1 MSDDAFTAFRVGD
14 ALRGQLEGPWE
25 VFGERG
31 RRYEVHLTGTATEME
46 RGPLSIEGFG
56 LRVFR
61 PQGDEF
67 GVGFVATTDL
77 SERAIARA
85 AEDAVA
91 TSSFARFPT
100 RRVEL
105 PATRNGAAPSVETVD
120 PNLWDHPV
128 DALHEYAHAL
138 LTPFEGRTGV
148 VPSFGSVRA
157 ALSEFTLTNSE
168 GIQRRMRRT
177 SVELEFAVKAFGGP
191 EGRAP
196 GEYWV
201 NAETCQ
207 LSTRGLA
214 DAVAGWCQRA
224 QDVRIAQPTPAGIKN
239 VVLPPSA
246 LADIVPPILGFRL
259 SGAAELRKMAPAPGD
274 AIGAPSLT
282 LADDGLLPYGLESA
296 PYDDEGN
303 PQVRRVLIDRGV
315 VGTPALDL
323 LHAGAFQRSPTGSG
337 KRGGAV
343 PSWFR
348 FTGRPSPAPT
358 TLVVTPGDGGSEAEL
373 MESAEDGLY
382 LDQLGFP
389 FPDSLSGA
397 FGGEIRIGYRI
408 RHGKKGEPVRGGT
421 LGGVAIAAPGEPSLI
436 HSIRGIGSA
445 AELRGGLST
454 PALWVDG
461 LTVAGEG

>member
-1 MSDDAFTAFRVGD
+1 MSDEAFTAFRVGEQ
-14 ALRGQLEGPWE
+14 LRGKVEGPWE

-31 RRYEVHLTGTATEME
+31 RRFEIHLTGTQTEME

-61 PQGDEF
+61 PRGDQY
-67 GVGFVATTDL
+67 GVGFVAATDL
-77 SERAIARA
+77 SEKGIARA
-85 AEDAVA
+85 ASDAEA
-91 TSSFARFPT
+91 TSAFARFPT
-100 RRVEL
+100 KRVEL
-105 PATRNGAAPSVETVD
+105 PSTVNGAAPSVETVD
-120 PNLWDHPV
+120 RHLWESPIDT
-128 DALHEYAHAL
+128 LREYVHAL
-138 LTPFEGRTGV
+138 IAPFDGRRNV

-201 NAETCQ
+201 NAETCAVSTNG
-207 LSTRGLA
+207 LSET
-214 DAVAGWCQRA
+214 VAGWCQRA
-224 QDVRIAQPTPAGIKN
+224 EDARAAQPTPAGVKN

-246 LADIVPPILGFRL
+246 LADIVPPILGYRL
-259 SGAAELRKMAPAPGD
+259 SGSAELRKMAPTPGD
-274 AIGAPSLT
+274 AIGAAELT
-282 LADDGLLPYGLESA
+282 LTDDGLLPYGLESS
-296 PYDDEGN
+296 PYDDEGS
-303 PQVRRVLIDRGV
+303 PQVRRTLIDRGV
-315 VGTPALDL
+315 VGTPALDV
-323 LHAGAFQRSPTGSG
+323 LHAGAFNRSPTGSA
-337 KRGGAV
+337 KRGSAA

-348 FTGRPSPAPT
+348 FIGRPSPGPT
-358 TLVVTPGDGGSEAEL
+358 TLVVAPGDGGSEAEL
-373 MESAEDGLY
+373 LEAAGEGIL

-389 FPDSLSGA
+389 FPDAISGA

-408 RHGKKGEPVRGGT
+408 RNGKKAEPVRGGT
-421 LGGVAIAAPGEPSLI
+421 LGGVALAAPGEPSLLQ
-436 HSIRGIGSA
+436 SIRGIGSRG
-445 AELRGGLST
+445 ELKGGLST